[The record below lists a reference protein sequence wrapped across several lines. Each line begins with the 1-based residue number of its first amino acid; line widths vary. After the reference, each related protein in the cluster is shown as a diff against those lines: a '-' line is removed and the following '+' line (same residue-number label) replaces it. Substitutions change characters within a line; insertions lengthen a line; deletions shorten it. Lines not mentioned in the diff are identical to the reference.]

1 MDVMHGSPRDPV
13 KHYAIRAQA
22 VRDAHVH
29 PSSDS
34 HPAHPTDTRSVR
46 RSHWLRLA
54 ANLDWW
60 ALLSGAAVF
69 PLANVN
75 SFDRMSPWLI
85 LHGAR
90 DTIIPIFN
98 ARQLAKLRDMEH
110 GVCKLSIH
118 DEEGHG
124 QRPPHLY

>member
-1 MDVMHGSPRDPV
+1 MVLPAILLNTMPSGPRQCATLTFIQVQTHIPPT
-13 KHYAIRAQA
+13 R
-22 VRDAHVH
+22 
-29 PSSDS
+29 
-34 HPAHPTDTRSVR
+34 TDTRSVR

-90 DTIIPIFN
+90 DTIIPVFN
-98 ARQLAKLRDMEH
+98 ARQLAKLRDMKH
-110 GVCKLSIH
+110 GVCKLSIY